1 MATAD
6 ECQAALERLTGR
18 ITEMD
23 ARDREAKLLD
33 RTLSCQVTDLD
44 VTFLTRLSPQGADPV
59 TLAADGSPRAQVR
72 FAADSETVVAI
83 AGDPHSFMRA
93 WLSGR
98 LKVSGSVFDLVHLR
112 RLL

>member
-6 ECQAALERLTGR
+6 ECQVALERLTGR

-23 ARDREAKLLD
+23 AREREAKLLD
-33 RTLSCQVTDLD
+33 RTLSCHITDLD
-44 VTFLTRLSPQGADPV
+44 VTFLTRLSPEGADPV
-59 TLAADGSPRAQVR
+59 RRAADGSPRAQVR

-83 AGDPHSFMRA
+83 AGDPHGFMRA
-93 WLSGR
+93 WLSGK
-98 LKVSGSVFDLVHLR
+98 LKVSGGVLDLLHLR